1 MTVQHM
7 VWCKFKDDIGPE
19 RIAEHVAKLKT
30 LPAGIDFVQ
39 KIEIGEN
46 FTDRAKGFNVGLIV
60 SLPDRESLPRYLEHP
75 YHVEVAT
82 PLKEDA
88 ELMAMDIE
96 V

>member
-1 MTVQHM
+1 M
-7 VWCKFKDDIGPE
+7 
-19 RIAEHVAKLKT
+19 
-30 LPAGIDFVQ
+30 
-39 KIEIGEN
+39 
-46 FTDRAKGFNVGLIV
+46 GLIV